1 MLFLMRNGL
10 CLLFCVYRHRI
21 VFMSTKETAPAQTG
35 DAKPYSFEPVP
46 PASVEEPIA
55 WYLRQAAAAADKAG
69 LKTVRT
75 EARTAFMRQFGQR
88 CKMARG
94 AREINDVAAT
104 VGVHRNTIWN
114 IERGDSL
121 PDAFELEVLAKEYN
135 TTPAYLLGGERPGK
149 AQPTATVPK
158 GLRAVQIDAFIY
170 VPLFDLRSSA
180 GKGAFND
187 IESVVAMRPF
197 DAHFIRY
204 DLGISHNDI
213 AMSMVAGVSM
223 EPWLHSKD
231 AVLTDLQDHDALTE
245 GVHMVRLDGALLVKK
260 LQRLPGKILRVSSY
274 NPAYEPFDIQGH
286 EDPDRDFAVLGRVR
300 WAGVTFN

>member
-1 MLFLMRNGL
+1 MN
-10 CLLFCVYRHRI
+10 
-21 VFMSTKETAPAQTG
+21 TNKTASPLSG
-35 DAKPYSFEPVP
+35 EAKPYSLDPVP
-46 PASVEEPIA
+46 PVSAEEPIA
-55 WYLRQAAAAADKAG
+55 WYLHQAAAAVDKAG
-69 LKTVRT
+69 LKTART

-88 CKMARG
+88 CRMVRG

-135 TTPAYLLGGERPGK
+135 TTPAYLLGGERQGK
-149 AQPTATVPK
+149 AQPAAMVSK
-158 GLRAVQIDAFIY
+158 GVRAVQVDDFIY
-170 VPLFDLRSSA
+170 VPLFDLRSA
-180 GKGAFND
+180 PGKGAFND

-197 DAHFIRY
+197 DARFIRY
-204 DLGISHNDI
+204 DLDIPHNDI
-213 AMSMVAGVSM
+213 AVSLVAGVSM

-231 AVLTDLQDHDALTE
+231 AILTDLQDHEALTE
-245 GVHMVRLDGALLVKK
+245 GIHVIRLDGALLVKK

-286 EDPDRDFAVLGRVR
+286 EKSDRDFAVLGRVR

>member
-1 MLFLMRNGL
+1 
-10 CLLFCVYRHRI
+10 
-21 VFMSTKETAPAQTG
+21 MSTKRTALPQP
-35 DAKPYSFEPVP
+35 DDVKPYSVEPVP
-46 PASVEEPIA
+46 PVSVEEPIA
-55 WYLRQAAAAADKAG
+55 WYLHQAAAAADKAG

-75 EARTAFMRQFGQR
+75 EARAAFMNQFGQR
-88 CKMARG
+88 CRMARG
-94 AREINDVAAT
+94 AREINEVAAT

-135 TTPAYLLGGERPGK
+135 TTPAYLLGGERHGK
-149 AQPTATVPK
+149 AQPTAIVPK
-158 GLRAVQIDAFIY
+158 GVRAVQVDAFIY

-187 IESVVAMRPF
+187 IESVVAIRPF

-204 DLGISHNDI
+204 DLDIPHNDI
-213 AMSMVAGVSM
+213 VMSMVVGASM

-231 AVLTDLQDHDALTE
+231 AILTDLQDHDAVTE
-245 GVHMVRLDGALLVKK
+245 GLHVVRLDGVLLVKK
-260 LQRLPGKILRVSSY
+260 LQRLPGKILRVSSH
-274 NPAYEPFDIQGH
+274 NRAYESFDI
-286 EDPDRDFAVLGRVR
+286 EDADQDFAVLGRVR

>member
-1 MLFLMRNGL
+1 MFFLVLHGL
-10 CLLFCVYRHRI
+10 CLLFCAYRHRI
-21 VFMSTKETAPAQTG
+21 VFMNTKETAPARSG
-35 DAKPYSFEPVP
+35 DAKSYFFEPASPV
-46 PASVEEPIA
+46 SVEEPIA
-55 WYLRQAAAAADKAG
+55 WYLHQAAAAADKAG
-69 LKTVRT
+69 LKMVRT
-75 EARTAFMRQFGQR
+75 EARTTFMRQFGQR

-135 TTPAYLLGGERPGK
+135 TTPTYLLGRERQDK
-149 AQPTATVPK
+149 AQPMVPK
-158 GLRAVQIDAFIY
+158 GVRAVQVETFIY
-170 VPLFDLRSSA
+170 VPLFDLKASS
-180 GKGAFND
+180 GRGAFND

-204 DLGISHNDI
+204 DLGIPHNDI
-213 AMSMVAGVSM
+213 AMSMVVGVSM

-245 GVHMVRLDGALLVKK
+245 GIHVVRLNGALLVKK

-274 NPAYEPFDIQGH
+274 NQAYEAFDIQGH
-286 EDPDRDFAVLGRVR
+286 EDSDRDFAVLGRVR

>member
-1 MLFLMRNGL
+1 MFFVMLHGL
-10 CLLFCVYRHRI
+10 YLLFCVHRHRI
-21 VFMSTKETAPAQTG
+21 VFMSTKETAPAQPG
-35 DAKPYSFEPVP
+35 DDKAYSFESAP
-46 PASVEEPIA
+46 PLSVEEPIA
-55 WYLRQAAAAADKAG
+55 WYLHQAAAAADKAG
-69 LKTVRT
+69 LKMVRAK
-75 EARTAFMRQFGQR
+75 ARTAFMRQFGQR

-135 TTPAYLLGGERPGK
+135 TTPAYLLGGERQGK
-149 AQPTATVPK
+149 AQLTAMVPK
-158 GLRAVQIDAFIY
+158 SVGAVQVDAFIY

-180 GKGAFND
+180 DKGAFND

-204 DLGISHNDI
+204 DLGIPHNDI
-213 AMSMVAGVSM
+213 AMSMVVGASM

-231 AVLTDLQDHDALTE
+231 AVLSDLHDRDALTE
-245 GVHMVRLDGALLVKK
+245 GIHVVRLDGALLVKK

-274 NPAYEPFDIQGH
+274 NQAYEAFDIQGH

>member
-1 MLFLMRNGL
+1 MN
-10 CLLFCVYRHRI
+10 
-21 VFMSTKETAPAQTG
+21 TKKTALPQP
-35 DAKPYSFEPVP
+35 DDVKPYSLEPVP

-55 WYLRQAAAAADKAG
+55 WYLHQAAAAADKAD
-69 LKTVRT
+69 LKTARN

-88 CKMARG
+88 CKMVRG

-114 IERGDSL
+114 VERGDSL

-135 TTPAYLLGGERPGK
+135 TTPAYLLQGK
-149 AQPTATVPK
+149 AQPTASVPK
-158 GLRAVQIDAFIY
+158 GVRAVQVDAFIY

-204 DLGISHNDI
+204 GLDIPHNDI
-213 AMSMVAGVSM
+213 VMSTVVGTSM

-231 AVLTDLQDHDALTE
+231 AILTDLQDHDAVTE
-245 GVHMVRLDGALLVKK
+245 GIHVIRLDGAVLVKK
-260 LQRLPGKILRVSSY
+260 LQRLPGKILRVSSH
-274 NPAYEPFDIQGH
+274 NQAYEPFDIQGH
-286 EDPDRDFAVLGRVR
+286 EDTDRDFAVLGRVR

>member
-1 MLFLMRNGL
+1 
-10 CLLFCVYRHRI
+10 
-21 VFMSTKETAPAQTG
+21 MSTKKTALPQPG
-35 DAKPYSFEPVP
+35 DAKPYALDPVP
-46 PASVEEPIA
+46 PGCVEEPIA
-55 WYLRQAAAAADKAG
+55 WYLHQAAAAADKAG
-69 LKTVRT
+69 LKTART

-88 CKMARG
+88 CRMVRG

-135 TTPAYLLGGERPGK
+135 TTPAYLLGGERQGK
-149 AQPTATVPK
+149 AQPAAMVPK
-158 GLRAVQIDAFIY
+158 GVRAVQVDDFVY

-204 DLGISHNDI
+204 DLDIPHNDI
-213 AMSMVAGVSM
+213 AVSMVVGASM

-231 AVLTDLQDHDALTE
+231 AILTDLQDHDALTE
-245 GVHMVRLDGALLVKK
+245 GIHVIRLDGALLVKK

-274 NPAYEPFDIQGH
+274 NRAYEPFDSQGH
-286 EDPDRDFAVLGRVR
+286 DYRARGVVVVGRVR
-300 WAGVTFN
+300 WAGVTFD